1 MVNYYSATSNLL
13 TNNTTAMNPI
23 QSIKEQ
29 QALNDKYTAIQN
41 ELDKLFA
48 EAHVIIE
55 RTKESCIK
63 IQKITRE
70 LDRIKLN
77 H

>member
-1 MVNYYSATSNLL
+1 
-13 TNNTTAMNPI
+13 MNPI

-29 QALNDKYTAIQN
+29 QALNDKYLAIQN

-48 EAHVIIE
+48 EAHVLIE
-55 RTKESCIK
+55 SSKECCTK
-63 IQKITRE
+63 IQKINRE
-70 LDRIKLN
+70 LDLIKLN

>member
-1 MVNYYSATSNLL
+1 
-13 TNNTTAMNPI
+13 MNPI

-29 QALNDKYTAIQN
+29 QALNDKYLAIQN

-55 RTKESCIK
+55 NTKECCIK
-63 IQKITRE
+63 IQKINRE
-70 LDRIKLN
+70 LDLIKLN